1 MTIRVF
7 FILLF
12 SIIPAAYAQKEA
24 AIWYFG
30 YGAGLDFNCGSP
42 VSNKWKF
49 KYQRRMFSLMIKRKF
64 TFYTDGSTVY
74 NKKSHQQ

>member
-1 MTIRVF
+1 MTIRLF

-12 SIIPAAYAQKEA
+12 SIIPAPAYAQKEA

-30 YGAGLDFNCGSP
+30 YGAGLDFNSGSP

-49 KYQRRMFSLMIKRKF
+49 KYQRRIC
-64 TFYTDGSTVY
+64 
-74 NKKSHQQ
+74 